1 MLMNLIYELLNGK
14 INPAIEIIDAGKIS
28 IFDQELVKRTKGD
41 VSRILNELNMVKLT
55 SPKEALRRITMKR
68 LKERGII

>member
-41 VSRILNELNMVKLT
+41 VSRILNELNMVNY
-55 SPKEALRRITMKR
+55 SNFIITAAN
-68 LKERGII
+68 ITIYFTCIQIV